1 MTSTTVHPSTQPDAP
16 APTALQEAIDRAL
29 PQVETL
35 HAVHRDYDGRGLLIE
50 PLDHLDGKDGCQRFT
65 IR

>member
-1 MTSTTVHPSTQPDAP
+1 MKSTTAHPSTQPDVP
-16 APTALQEAIDRAL
+16 AQTPLQEAIGQAL
-29 PQVETL
+29 PHGGTG

-50 PLDHLDGKDGCQRFT
+50 PLDHLDGKDDCQRFT